1 MTRLAVAPPWT
12 AASSI
17 NLGRATPVIPIAIRR
32 PSSPPCR
39 PLLNEMV
46 NAPRQQTAG
55 AEIPIASDAQL
66 RQISRGFLPWRF
78 SDAGPGV
85 RGAVAMGRHPKTFT
99 EPDIAQ
105 LLPHVCSFRL
115 AGPVCGAPRSRS
127 AFRGHPGHECARRVR
142 PDGNAPEIG
151 YVERR
156 PDDPA

>member
-1 MTRLAVAPPWT
+1 VLHFTGSRPAMTRLAVAPPWT

-55 AEIPIASDAQL
+55 AEIPIASDALL

-78 SDAGPGV
+78 ADAGPGV

-99 EPDIAQ
+99 EGAIQ
-105 LLPHVCSFRL
+105 QQISILLFAYQSRL
-115 AGPVCGAPRSRS
+115 TPFY
-127 AFRGHPGHECARRVR
+127 AFPYQSPFV
-142 PDGNAPEIG
+142 
-151 YVERR
+151 
-156 PDDPA
+156 

>member
-17 NLGRATPVIPIAIRR
+17 NLGRATPVIPIAIRG

-55 AEIPIASDAQL
+55 AEIPIAPDAQL

-78 SDAGPGV
+78 ADAGPLC
-85 RGAVAMGRHPKTFT
+85 AAPS
-99 EPDIAQ
+99 PW
-105 LLPHVCSFRL
+105 
-115 AGPVCGAPRSRS
+115 AGIRKPSQTRTSLDVVGMSQTCQNLGYGEWSGPR
-127 AFRGHPGHECARRVR
+127 ENARR
-142 PDGNAPEIG
+142 I
-151 YVERR
+151 
-156 PDDPA
+156 